1 MAFYENYIKL
11 CNSVGKSPSAVA
23 VELKLGK
30 PSVTR
35 WKNGAEPR
43 DATLQKIAD
52 HFGVT
57 VDFLK
62 GEEQTNFYMRYCEL
76 CANKGMSASGVASA
90 IGLSNAAANG
100 WKKGKLP
107 NDTTL
112 AKLSAYFGVTVEY
125 LKGEETKNA
134 PMPNDI
140 GEENILRMYR
150 SLSTEEKGAL
160 YTYALSLKEKQKEGK

>member
-1 MAFYENYIKL
+1 MAFYENYVKL

-76 CANKGMSASGVASA
+76 CANKEMSASGVASA

-125 LKGEETKNA
+125 LKGEETKKDPATN
-134 PMPNDI
+134 
-140 GEENILRMYR
+140 GEVSPEKRELLDLID
-150 SLSTEEKGAL
+150 SLSDDQCRKLAGL
-160 YTYALSLKEKQKEGK
+160 IKEAKNLL

>member
-1 MAFYENYIKL
+1 MAFYENYVKL

-57 VDFLK
+57 V
-62 GEEQTNFYMRYCEL
+62 
-76 CANKGMSASGVASA
+76 
-90 IGLSNAAANG
+90 
-100 WKKGKLP
+100 
-107 NDTTL
+107 
-112 AKLSAYFGVTVEY
+112 EY
-125 LKGEETKNA
+125 LKGEETKKDPAAN
-134 PMPNDI
+134 
-140 GEENILRMYR
+140 GEVSPEKRELLDLID
-150 SLSTEEKGAL
+150 SLSDDQCGK
-160 YTYALSLKEKQKEGK
+160 LSNIIKEAINLL

>member
-1 MAFYENYIKL
+1 MAFYENYVKL

-23 VELKLGK
+23 VELKLGR

-76 CANKGMSASGVASA
+76 CAKKGMSASGVASA

-112 AKLSAYFGVTVEY
+112 ARLSEYFGVPVEY

-160 YTYALSLKEKQKEGK
+160 YTYALFLKEKQKEGK

>member
-1 MAFYENYIKL
+1 MDDFYK
-11 CNSVGKSPSAVA
+11 
-23 VELKLGK
+23 
-30 PSVTR
+30 
-35 WKNGAEPR
+35 
-43 DATLQKIAD
+43 
-52 HFGVT
+52 
-57 VDFLK
+57 
-62 GEEQTNFYMRYCEL
+62 RYCEL
-76 CANKGMSASGVASA
+76 CAKKEMSASGVASA

>member
-1 MAFYENYIKL
+1 MAFYENYVKL

-23 VELKLGK
+23 VELKLGR

-52 HFGVT
+52 H
-57 VDFLK
+57 
-62 GEEQTNFYMRYCEL
+62 
-76 CANKGMSASGVASA
+76 
-90 IGLSNAAANG
+90 
-100 WKKGKLP
+100 
-107 NDTTL
+107 
-112 AKLSAYFGVTVEY
+112 FGVTVEY

>member
-1 MAFYENYIKL
+1 MAFYENYVKL

-57 VDFLK
+57 V
-62 GEEQTNFYMRYCEL
+62 
-76 CANKGMSASGVASA
+76 
-90 IGLSNAAANG
+90 
-100 WKKGKLP
+100 
-107 NDTTL
+107 
-112 AKLSAYFGVTVEY
+112 EY
-125 LKGEETKNA
+125 LKGEETKKDPGQKTEA
-134 PMPNDI
+134 EID
-140 GEENILRMYR
+140 GELLEIW
-150 SLSTEEKGAL
+150 STGDEDERRAL
-160 YTYALSLKEKQKEGK
+160 LEMARLIKSRRNKK